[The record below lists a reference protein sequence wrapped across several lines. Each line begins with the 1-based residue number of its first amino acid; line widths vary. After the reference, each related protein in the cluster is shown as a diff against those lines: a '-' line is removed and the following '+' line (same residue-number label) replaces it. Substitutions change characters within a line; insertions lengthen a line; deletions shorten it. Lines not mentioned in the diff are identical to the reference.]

1 MSSILVVL
9 HMLFPLHFCSFDA
22 REIRTANSDER
33 SQLMNLW
40 EDIEKSIIWR
50 AFMKAAK
57 ERDYSTLKGM
67 ADVFCHV

>member
-1 MSSILVVL
+1 
-9 HMLFPLHFCSFDA
+9 MLFPLHFGSFDA
-22 REIRTANSDER
+22 PKIGTDNSGER

-40 EDIEKSIIWR
+40 EDIEKLIVWKV
-50 AFMKAAK
+50 FMKAAK